1 MATTLDLDEVVPP
14 NEAEAQAAAHAARA
28 LARFLRPPKRRSR
41 YIALRPEG
49 GSAEQDSVSVPR
61 EAFELFV
68 KILEQMA
75 QGNAVTVVPIHAELT
90 TQEAANLLNVSRPF
104 LVGLLEQGRIPFH
117 RVGTHRRVRFEDLL
131 AYKRQEEQRQEQ
143 VLDELAAEAQE
154 LDLGY

>member
-1 MATTLDLDEVVPP
+1 MAATLDLDGVVPP
-14 NEAEAQAAAHAARA
+14 NEAEAEAAAHAARE
-28 LARFLRPPKRRSR
+28 LARLLEPRKRRAR

-49 GSAEQDSVSVPR
+49 SAAEQESVSVPR

-104 LVGLLEQGRIPFH
+104 LIGLLDQGRIPFH
-117 RVGTHRRVRFEDLL
+117 KTGTHRRIRFEDLL
-131 AYKRQEEQRQEQ
+131 AYKRREEQRQEQ
-143 VLDELAAEAQE
+143 VLSELAAEAQE